1 MQVPIKFVSS
11 ITGEVPESVHYF
23 VDDDDYDALIKRYS
37 KAVGIRRYV
46 VPAILK
52 VEYKFGGK
60 EVDGREIYDYLLNF
74 GFSERISLSVVKL
87 LFVNKDIIE
96 RLIERGKSESIIYDY
111 EHIERMRMAGVEYI
125 SYMKRYVLSSN
136 VYVYPIYTEYIRVEP
151 PEPPIV
157 IREYWRNFEV
167 SMLMDCTTRTKKG
180 DTEHRKVEF
189 RGIFKAEKDAII
201 DWELYHKGMGHS
213 EAHNIVRRAVEVAE
227 SILKDYY
234 EIKGYDFMHTC
245 SGPTYNGFDPL
256 AETPDIIVY
265 EEYAYEEV
273 SDIVLEVIDIDYGNA
288 KRFTDEFALIGK
300 WWQDRSYA
308 ISELRK
314 QVEGV

>member
-1 MQVPIKFVSS
+1 MQVPIRYVSS
-11 ITGEVPESVHYF
+11 ITGDVPENVHYF
-23 VDDDDYDALIKRYS
+23 IEDDDYDALIKRYS
-37 KAVGIRRYV
+37 KATGVRRYV

-52 VEYKFGGK
+52 TEYEFGGK
-60 EVDGREIYDYLLNF
+60 DVGGKEIYDYLLNF

-125 SYMKRYVLSSN
+125 SYMKRYVLSSD
-136 VYVYPIYTEYIRVEP
+136 VYVYPVYTEYEWVEP
-151 PEPPIV
+151 PKI
-157 IREYWRNFEV
+157 EYWRNFEV

-189 RGIFKAEKDAII
+189 RGIFKAERNAII
-201 DWELYHKGMGHS
+201 DWELYHKGMGHE
-213 EAHNIVRRAVEVAE
+213 EAHNIVGRAVEVAE

-256 AETPDIIVY
+256 SETPYINVY
-265 EEYAYEEV
+265 ILEADEEV
-273 SDIVLEVIDIDYGNA
+273 SNIVLEVIDIDYGNA
-288 KRFTDEFALIGK
+288 KRFTDEFTLIGK

-314 QVEGV
+314 QVGVV